1 MKYINRI
8 IYTILASIF
17 FWTAQVNAAEIKGT
31 VVDEFSKPMA
41 GVKVEYNKAYT
52 ITDFDGSFTIEKEEQ
67 FYNLTFTFP
76 GYKSVTLS
84 TEGDTPVNVTLSTDA
99 HFKDETIQL
108 GYTTQSRNS
117 LSGSVA
123 TVNGEVLSR
132 QTTMNLTQTLS
143 GNLLGL
149 NYFESD
155 NNLFNPNVGIVSRG
169 ISTLGGRQVLIV
181 IDGIVSPTDDYKWI
195 NPQELESVT
204 LLKDAS
210 TTAIYGIQGAN
221 GVLVINTK
229 RGHIG
234 KPKTRFYYD
243 HSFQQM
249 TKRPM
254 SYNSSEYATM
264 RNQAAYNDDRSVGMY
279 SQYSQEE
286 VEGYSSGIGYYPNN
300 KWVDMYLKQITQMQ
314 RVGIDVSGG
323 SKRIRYYSQLGYTH
337 QGSPFWTDDN
347 QTKYNSTPD
356 MHLIKARTNLDLNFN
371 KYLSGYASIN
381 ANMIR
386 YRMPIA
392 PNDGGMENNQL
403 IYSRLQNLPPTIY
416 GPTTKPNGEGAV
428 VTTDKEEFPIYG
440 ILNRSGYN
448 VRTTTNFLAQGGLNL
463 DLSFLTKGLSISG
476 LMAFQGTSA
485 QLEKSTQDYQRQIR
499 NLVNGYDT
507 EPEFL
512 DIFPAHTDTPITN
525 SNSGDF
531 GYNLNFFA
539 NMDYKRK
546 FEKHHVSAKLY
557 TFFLKQVLSNSYS
570 GITVMP
576 YNRHTA
582 GLEVQYGYDNK
593 YFIKFDMA
601 YAGSDQFAPD
611 NRYTT
616 VPSISGAWVIS
627 NESFMESVEYITNL
641 KLRASYGISA
651 NDQFPGGGRFL
662 YMNYFSSTGAETL
675 IGNPDITAEK
685 MHMQNYGIDVGLL
698 NSFSI
703 SFDYFNV
710 NNNNMLISAQNLYPS
725 YMGTNA
731 MTIIN
736 KGKMTNKGWE
746 LSATYSNKLNKDLSF
761 NLGAGI
767 SYSINKV
774 INTGEIANDD
784 YFAPNRSDGYGAS
797 SIFGYRV
804 DYSNGNGFIN
814 TQQELDLY
822 TPKYVEGGLGTPRL
836 GDLIYKDLNNDGMID
851 EKDKDY
857 LGIGAAPYYYSFTGD
872 FRYKAFD
879 FNFLAIA
886 KTGFKT
892 MMVTPPNS
900 WDGIFTDIHR
910 NAWIEERYLSGA
922 EITYPALYIANST
935 SNQSSDYFLNNASF
949 LTLRN
954 VEIGYTAPARLSN
967 MIHFDKIRITL
978 AVRNLFT
985 IDWMKSNYVDPQ
997 VANFNAFQPYRHFS
1011 IGISAMF

>member
-1 MKYINRI
+1 MKLINRI
-8 IYTILASIF
+8 VYTILVSTF
-17 FWTAQVNAAEIKGT
+17 FWVSEVNAADITGT
-31 VVDEFSKPMA
+31 VVDEFSKPIA
-41 GVKVEYNKAYT
+41 GAKVKYGDSYT
-52 ITDFDGSFTIEKEEQ
+52 VTSSDGSFAFEKEAE
-67 FYNLTFTFP
+67 FYNLIFSFP
-76 GYKSVTLS
+76 GYKSVTLL
-84 TEGDTPVNVTLSTDA
+84 TEGSTPLTVTLSTDA

-123 TVNGEVLSR
+123 TVNGEVLTR
-132 QTTMNLTQTLS
+132 QTTMNISQTLS

-149 NYFESD
+149 NYFESI
-155 NNLFNPNVGIVSRG
+155 NNLFNPDVGMVSRG
-169 ISTLGGRQVLIV
+169 ISTLGGRQILIV
-181 IDGIVSPTDDYKWI
+181 IDGIVCPTDDYKWI

-221 GVLVINTK
+221 GVLVLTTK
-229 RGHIG
+229 RGYIG

-243 HSFQQM
+243 QSFQQM

-254 SYNSSEYATM
+254 SYNSSEYVKM
-264 RNQAAYNDDRSVGMY
+264 RNQAAYNDDQSLGMY

-286 VEGYSSGIGYYPNN
+286 VEGYSGGVGYYPNN
-300 KWVDMYLKQITQMQ
+300 NWVDMYLRQVTQMQ

-347 QTKYNSTPD
+347 QTKFNSTPD

-371 KYLSGYASIN
+371 KYLSGYASIY

-386 YRMPIA
+386 NRFPIA

-403 IYSRLQNLPPTIY
+403 IYSRLQNLPPVIF
-416 GPTTKPNGEGAV
+416 GPTTKTNGEGAV
-428 VTTDKEEFPIYG
+428 VTTDKEEYPIYG

-448 VRTTTNFLAQGGLNL
+448 INTTTNFLAQGGLKL
-463 DLSFLTKGLSISG
+463 DLSFLTKGLSISAT
-476 LMAFQGTSA
+476 MAFQGTST
-485 QLEKSTQDYQRQIR
+485 QLERSTQDFQRQIR
-499 NLVNGYDT
+499 NLVNGYDS
-507 EPEFL
+507 EPEFS
-512 DIFPAHTDTPITN
+512 DIFPTHTDTPLSN
-525 SNSGDF
+525 SNSGNF
-531 GYNLNFFA
+531 GYNLNYFA
-539 NMDYKRK
+539 NLDYARQ
-546 FEKHHVSAKLY
+546 FDKHQISAKLY
-557 TFFLKQVLSNSYS
+557 SFFLKQVLSNSFS

-576 YNRHTA
+576 FNRHTA
-582 GLEVQYGYDNK
+582 GLEFQYGYDEK
-593 YFIKFDMA
+593 YFAKFDMA

-627 NESFMESVEYITNL
+627 KENFMESLEYVSNL
-641 KLRASYGISA
+641 KLRASYGVSA

-662 YMNYFSSTGAETL
+662 YMNYFSSTGVETL
-675 IGNPDITAEK
+675 IGNPEISAEK

-698 NSFSI
+698 NSLSI

-710 NNNNMLISAQNLYPS
+710 NNNNMLISSQNLYPS

-731 MTIIN
+731 MTIVN

-746 LSATYSNKLNKDLSF
+746 LSTTYSNKLTKDLSF

-767 SYSINKV
+767 SYSRNKV
-774 INTGEIANDD
+774 INTGEIANDA
-784 YFAPNRSDGYGAS
+784 YFNPYRSDGYVAS
-797 SIFGYRV
+797 PIFGYRV
-804 DYSNGNGFIN
+804 DYANGNGFIN
-814 TQQELDLY
+814 TQQELDQY

-836 GDLIYKDLNNDGMID
+836 GDLIYKDLNKDNLID

-857 LGIGAAPYYYSFTGD
+857 LGTGASPYYYSFTGD
-872 FRYKAFD
+872 LMYKEFD
-879 FNFLAIA
+879 FNFLLIA
-886 KTGFKT
+886 KSGFKT
-892 MMVTPPNS
+892 MMVTPPNRM
-900 WDGIFTDIHR
+900 DGIFTDIHR
-910 NAWIEERYLSGA
+910 MAWTEERYLSGT
-922 EITYPALYIANST
+922 EITYPALYITNST

-954 VEIGYTAPARLSN
+954 VEIGYTVSDKLSN
-967 MIHFDKIRITL
+967 LISLDKLRITL

-985 IDWMKSNYVDPQ
+985 IDGMKSKHVDPQ
-997 VANFNAFQPYRHFS
+997 VANFNAFQPYRQFS
-1011 IGISAMF
+1011 IGVSAMF